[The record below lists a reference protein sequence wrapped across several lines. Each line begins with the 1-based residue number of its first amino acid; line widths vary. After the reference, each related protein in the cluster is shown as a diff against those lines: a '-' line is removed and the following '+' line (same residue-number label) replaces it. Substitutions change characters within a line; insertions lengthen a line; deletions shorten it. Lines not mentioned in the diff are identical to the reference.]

1 VQGGEI
7 VGPGSKE
14 TYRIRHRTPKALVG
28 YACMPSFMLGVKIL
42 DYNELDGT
50 ETLCPLRLCNEYD
63 LGTTWTDFYQGHRK
77 VARVYTHY
85 YRHGKAV
92 NGSTLPELLWV
103 RAESDP
109 DTESDEY
116 S

>member
-1 VQGGEI
+1 VFFVSHAFCFASGAC
-7 VGPGSKE
+7 GPASRALGW
-14 TYRIRHRTPKALVG
+14 ILRTP
-28 YACMPSFMLGVKIL
+28 
-42 DYNELDGT
+42 
-50 ETLCPLRLCNEYD
+50 PLRLCNEYD
-63 LGTTWTDFYQGHRK
+63 LGTTTWTDFYQGHRK
-77 VARVYTHY
+77 IARVYTHY